1 VQVKKGIC
9 ACAIIKELR
18 MEQINGKN
26 RSSQPSEKSQNSQFE
41 ARDGSL
47 GTLSRGS
54 SEYGINQIT
63 VGGEDSDEPDIVVI
77 GQWSN
82 NGISGKIIDQL
93 IQENE
98 RQLAYHE
105 EQAELIRSRVK
116 QLREIPQSFQDINH
130 KE

>member
-1 VQVKKGIC
+1 
-9 ACAIIKELR
+9 
-18 MEQINGKN
+18 MEQINGKD

-41 ARDGSL
+41 IRDGSL
-47 GTLSRGS
+47 GTLSRSS
-54 SEYGINQIT
+54 SEYGLNQIT
-63 VGGEDSDEPDIVVI
+63 VGREDSDEPDIVVI

-82 NGISGKIIDQL
+82 DGISGKIIDQL

-105 EQAELIRSRVK
+105 EQADLLRSRIK
-116 QLREIPQSFQDINH
+116 QLREIPQSFKDINH